1 MTKGMQ
7 SVLLVI
13 VVLVLM
19 GGSFYGGTLYGKQTA
34 EPAFPAEFAERMSR
48 LAEEGGVMPEPGQG
62 FGQGGFSR
70 LRGEDGQGGGLVGQI
85 EQNDGSTIVIFGLDG
100 SQTVVKVTDTTL
112 IEKYA
117 SVTAAEL
124 EVGEQVIVSG
134 SRNDD
139 GSITARSVQ
148 VAQFGRFVVGDAAG
162 MHGSQ

>member
-1 MTKGMQ
+1 MSKGVQ
-7 SVLLVI
+7 SGLLVI

-34 EPAFPAEFAERMSR
+34 EPALPAEFAERMAKF
-48 LAEEGGVMPEPGQG
+48 AEEGGVMPEPGQS
-62 FGQGGFSR
+62 FGQGGLGR
-70 LRGEDGQGGGLVGQI
+70 LRVDSGQVGGGYAGQI
-85 EQNDGSTIVIFGLDG
+85 EENDGSTIIISSFDG
-100 SQTVVKVTDTTL
+100 AQTVVKVTDTTL

-134 SRNDD
+134 SQNDD

-148 VAQFGRFVVGDAAG
+148 VAQFGRFAPAE
-162 MHGSQ
+162 MH